1 MRVLKYFIIVLVA
14 LGAAAV
20 LVVVVGIPS
29 DFLVEKIR
37 TQFAKET
44 GRQIKIG
51 GGAELHLWPAL
62 TVEVK
67 DITLVNDGD
76 PATQAQVTVGSARA
90 DVVLSSLLSGE
101 PKVTEFVLVHP
112 VIKVPLLRRAVEA
125 KAAADE
131 KPSPAGA
138 PAPAPARKIPDVGR
152 VVVKDASVLFVRSA
166 DQVESRVDHID
177 MTAMLSEPDHHVDA
191 KIDAKA
197 GKQDLHIRIKSKGPI
212 EQRGKPLP
220 LELTVQAPG
229 LLDDTL
235 SSTASVT
242 SIGSLIKINDL
253 EGKIGPHRFIG
264 WASVDLKSKPK
275 IKLDLDFKRL
285 SLAAAAPE
293 TDAAADARPSTF
305 GQGWSD
311 QKIDLDGL
319 NYVDAQVAFS
329 ASEFIASSLRI
340 APLYIEGALA
350 NGVLNLGFSN
360 MGLYDGKADG
370 VVTLDVSKDM
380 QTQSVSL
387 NLKEVRALPLLSALA
402 DFRELDGKMS
412 GQIDVRATGP
422 SERAMM
428 KSLDGFVDVRFQDGQ
443 IRGINVADMMRT
455 LTKTTLNGWEQKKA
469 EKTDLS
475 EMSVLFRIDHGV
487 AKTDNFKLAGP
498 LVRVNGTG
506 TADIGEQTLNF
517 KLDSKVVTS
526 LEGQGGPAN
535 PTGFGVPIMVE
546 GKWEAPKIY
555 PDMAGILDNPTAA
568 YSKLNELGAG
578 LFGNT
583 KGGAG
588 SLFNGLGNIFKGGST
603 NTDDT
608 KDNKDSKDNL
618 APATP
623 EKSSPPPRAQS
634 QSTQTPA
641 AKPQET
647 QAQDTKTQD
656 AKSKESKESKD
667 EDDDDKKTRDKIK
680 NILNDLFG
688 K

>member
-1 MRVLKYFIIVLVA
+1 M
-14 LGAAAV
+14 
-20 LVVVVGIPS
+20 
-29 DFLVEKIR
+29 
-37 TQFAKET
+37 
-44 GRQIKIG
+44 
-51 GGAELHLWPAL
+51 
-62 TVEVK
+62 
-67 DITLVNDGD
+67 
-76 PATQAQVTVGSARA
+76 
-90 DVVLSSLLSGE
+90 
-101 PKVTEFVLVHP
+101 
-112 VIKVPLLRRAVEA
+112 
-125 KAAADE
+125 
-131 KPSPAGA
+131 
-138 PAPAPARKIPDVGR
+138 
-152 VVVKDASVLFVRSA
+152 LFVRSG

-177 MTAMLSEPDHHVDA
+177 MTATLSQPDHHVDA
-191 KIDAKA
+191 KISAKA
-197 GKQDLHIRIKSKGPI
+197 GTQDLRVEIRSKGSI
-212 EQRGKPLP
+212 ESRGKPLP
-220 LELTVQAPG
+220 MELTVQAPG

-275 IKLDLDFKRL
+275 VKVDLDFKRL
-285 SLAAAAPE
+285 SLAAARPE

-305 GQGWSD
+305 GHGWSD

-319 NYVDAQVAFS
+319 NYVDAQLAFS
-329 ASEFIASSLRI
+329 AAEFIASSLRI
-340 APLYIEGALA
+340 APLYVEGALA

-360 MGLYDGKADG
+360 MGLYEGKADG
-370 VVTLDVSKDM
+370 VITLDVSKDVK
-380 QTQSVSL
+380 QQSMSV

-422 SERAMM
+422 SEHAMM

-455 LTKTTLNGWEQKKA
+455 LTKTTLNGWEQKRA

-506 TADIGEQTLNF
+506 TADIGAQTLNF
-517 KLDSKVVTS
+517 KLDSKLVTS
-526 LEGQGGPAN
+526 LEGQGGPTN

-546 GKWEAPKIY
+546 GKWDSPKIY

-578 LFGNT
+578 LFGNA
-583 KGGAG
+583 KGGSG
-588 SLFNGLGNIFKGGST
+588 SLFQGLGNIFK
-603 NTDDT
+603 NTDT
-608 KDNKDSKDNL
+608 KDNKDTRGDKDIKDTKDTKDNKDNKDNQT
-618 APATP
+618 PAT
-623 EKSSPPPRAQS
+623 EKKASPPPSTQS
-634 QSTQTPA
+634 QNSPAPA
-641 AKPQET
+641 AKPPET
-647 QAQDTKTQD
+647 QTQDNKTKDTKD
-656 AKSKESKESKD
+656 D
-667 EDDDDKKTRDKIK
+667 DDDDKKTRDKIK
-680 NILNDLFG
+680 NLLNDLFG

>member
-1 MRVLKYFIIVLVA
+1 MTA
-14 LGAAAV
+14 T
-20 LVVVVGIPS
+20 
-29 DFLVEKIR
+29 R
-37 TQFAKET
+37 T
-44 GRQIKIG
+44 
-51 GGAELHLWPAL
+51 
-62 TVEVK
+62 
-67 DITLVNDGD
+67 
-76 PATQAQVTVGSARA
+76 TQTQVTVGSARA
-90 DVVLSSLLSGE
+90 EVVLSSLLSGE
-101 PKVTEFVLVHP
+101 PKVTEFALVHP

-125 KAAADE
+125 KAGAADE
-131 KPSPAGA
+131 KPTTAEA
-138 PAPAPARKIPDVGR
+138 PSARKIPDIGR
-152 VVVKDASVLFVRSA
+152 VVVKDASVLFVRSG
-166 DQVESRVDHID
+166 DQIESRVDHID
-177 MTAMLSEPDHHVDA
+177 MTATLSQPDHHIDA
-191 KIDAKA
+191 KISAKA
-197 GKQDLHIRIKSKGPI
+197 GTQDLRIQIKSKGAI

-220 LELTVQAPG
+220 LELTVEAPG

-235 SSTASVT
+235 SSTVSVT

-275 IKLDLDFKRL
+275 VKLDLDFKRL

-293 TDAAADARPSTF
+293 TAAAADARPSTF

-329 ASEFIASSLRI
+329 ATEFIASSLRI
-340 APLYIEGALA
+340 APLYVEGALA

-360 MGLYDGKADG
+360 TGLYDGKADG
-370 VVTLDVSKDM
+370 VITLDVSKDM
-380 QTQSVSL
+380 QKQSVSV

-412 GQIDVRATGP
+412 GQIDVHATGP

-455 LTKTTLNGWEQKKA
+455 LTKTTLNGWEQKRA

-506 TADIGEQTLNF
+506 TADIGAQTLNF

-546 GKWEAPKIY
+546 GKWDSPKIY

-578 LFGNT
+578 LFGN
-583 KGGAG
+583 A
-588 SLFNGLGNIFKGGST
+588 KGGSGSFFQGLGDIFK
-603 NTDDT
+603 NNDAKDSTDIKDN
-608 KDNKDSKDNL
+608 KDNKDSRDTP
-618 APATP
+618 APAT
-623 EKSSPPPRAQS
+623 EKKTSPPPSTQS
-634 QSTQTPA
+634 QNSQTPA
-641 AKPQET
+641 AKPPET
-647 QAQDTKTQD
+647 QPQDSKTKDT
-656 AKSKESKESKD
+656 KD
-667 EDDDDKKTRDKIK
+667 EDDDDKKTREKIK
-680 NILNDLFG
+680 NLLNDLFG

>member
-1 MRVLKYFIIVLVA
+1 MRVLRYFIVVLVA
-14 LGAAAV
+14 LCAAAV
-20 LVVVVGIPS
+20 LVVVYGIPS

-44 GRQIKIG
+44 GRQIQIA
-51 GGAELHLWPAL
+51 GGAALHLWPAL

-76 PATQAQVTVGSARA
+76 RATQAQVTVGSARA
-90 DVVLSSLLSGE
+90 EVVLSSLLSGE
-101 PKVTEFVLVHP
+101 PKVTEFALVHP

-125 KAAADE
+125 KAGAADE
-131 KPSPAGA
+131 KPSTAEA
-138 PAPAPARKIPDVGR
+138 PPARKIPDIGR
-152 VVVKDASVLFVRSA
+152 VVVKDASVLFVRSG
-166 DQVESRVDHID
+166 DQIESRVDHID
-177 MTAMLSEPDHHVDA
+177 MTATLSQPDHHIDA
-191 KIDAKA
+191 KISAKA
-197 GKQDLHIRIKSKGPI
+197 GTQDLRIQIKSKGSI

-220 LELTVQAPG
+220 LELTLEAPG
-229 LLDDTL
+229 LLDGTL

-275 IKLDLDFKRL
+275 VKLDLDFKRL

-293 TDAAADARPSTF
+293 TAAAADARPSTF

-329 ASEFIASSLRI
+329 ATEFIASSLRI
-340 APLYIEGALA
+340 APLYVEGALA

-360 MGLYDGKADG
+360 TGLYEGKADG
-370 VVTLDVSKDM
+370 VITLDVSKDM
-380 QTQSVSL
+380 QKQSVSV

-412 GQIDVRATGP
+412 GQIDVHATGP

-455 LTKTTLNGWEQKKA
+455 LTKTTLNGWEQKRA

-506 TADIGEQTLNF
+506 TADIGAQTLNF

-546 GKWEAPKIY
+546 GKWDSPKIY

-578 LFGNT
+578 LFGN
-583 KGGAG
+583 A
-588 SLFNGLGNIFKGGST
+588 KGGSGSFFQGLGDIFK
-603 NTDDT
+603 NNDAKDSTDI
-608 KDNKDSKDNL
+608 KDNKDSKDTP
-618 APATP
+618 APAT
-623 EKSSPPPRAQS
+623 EKKTSPPPSTQS
-634 QSTQTPA
+634 QNSQTPA
-641 AKPQET
+641 AKPPET
-647 QAQDTKTQD
+647 QTQD
-656 AKSKESKESKD
+656 SKTKDTKD
-667 EDDDDKKTRDKIK
+667 EDDDDKKTREKIK
-680 NILNDLFG
+680 NLLNDLFG

>member
-1 MRVLKYFIIVLVA
+1 MRVLKYFIVVLVA
-14 LGAAAV
+14 LCAAAV

-44 GRQIKIG
+44 GRQIKIA

-76 PATQAQVTVGSARA
+76 PATQTQVTVGSARA
-90 DVVLSSLLSGE
+90 EVVLSSLLSGE
-101 PKVTEFVLVHP
+101 PKVTQFALVHP

-125 KAAADE
+125 KAGGGDD
-131 KPSPAGA
+131 KPGTAE
-138 PAPAPARKIPDVGR
+138 APAPARKIPDVGR
-152 VVVKDASVLFVRSA
+152 VVVKDASVIFVRSG

-177 MTAMLSEPDHHVDA
+177 MTATLSEPDHHIDA

-197 GKQDLHIRIKSKGPI
+197 GKQDLHIQIKSKGPI

-220 LELTVQAPG
+220 LELTLQAPG
-229 LLDDTL
+229 FLDDTL

-275 IKLDLDFKRL
+275 VKLDLDFKRL

-293 TDAAADARPSTF
+293 TDTAADARPSTF
-305 GQGWSD
+305 GQAWSD

-329 ASEFIASSLRI
+329 ATEFIASSLRI

-360 MGLYDGKADG
+360 IGLYEGKADG
-370 VVTLDVSKDM
+370 VVTLDVSKDV
-380 QTQSVSL
+380 QKQSMSA

-412 GQIDVRATGP
+412 GQIDVRASGP

-455 LTKTTLNGWEQKKA
+455 LTKTTLNGWEKKKA

-498 LVRVNGTG
+498 LVRVNGAG

-517 KLDSKVVTS
+517 KLDSKMVTS
-526 LEGQGGPAN
+526 LEGQGGPTN

-588 SLFNGLGNIFKGGST
+588 SLFQGLGNIFKGGSST
-603 NTDDT
+603 NTDDS
-608 KDNKDSKDNL
+608 KDKKDSQE
-618 APATP
+618 PAIQ
-623 EKSSPPPRAQS
+623 EKSSPPPSTQS
-634 QSTQTPA
+634 QSSQTPA
-641 AKPQET
+641 AKSQET
-647 QAQDTKTQD
+647 QAQDTKAQDTKTQD
-656 AKSKESKESKD
+656 AKTKD
-667 EDDDDKKTRDKIK
+667 TKDQDDDDKKTRDKIK